1 MSDPTAK
8 TVDGD
13 LAPADNVFGF
23 DPASVERLPLSD
35 LLRRM
40 GPGFILAGIQLGPG
54 SLTTSAML
62 GGDYAYQLLW
72 VLLPVIFMGTTF
84 ILVAYRLSMATGLPT
99 IDAIRKYYGN
109 AAATFVGLVTFFAC
123 VCFNIGNVAGIG
135 AGMSL
140 IFGIDWKI
148 GAAIV
153 MVFVFLCYFL
163 KGVYGKIEKAVTA
176 CIAIMAIAFIV
187 VLVMTGGPDWAGV
200 GAGLT
205 RWQFPEGSIVTVLGF
220 LGSSA
225 SVLAGMYGTY
235 LGAEKE
241 WKKRDL
247 FNGVMTADAL
257 AQVVGTVVISGV
269 VILVGAI
276 VLNPTGTDIKNLGDL
291 AAMLVPA
298 FGGFANIVMGIAFLA
313 AAFAAIMGNTGRCS
327 VFLNAGL
334 NKPTKLDGRNIK
346 ITAAVILVAAMV
358 IAFIYGSSPIQL
370 TYFSNVLTSIGTPVA
385 GFFITRMIWRK
396 DVHRGVKPPRALQI
410 CMTVSYIFYTAL
422 MLFALYR
429 AVPNFLGSIM

>member
-1 MSDPTAK
+1 MADTT
-8 TVDGD
+8 TVDEG
-13 LAPADNVFGF
+13 LVAADNVFGF
-23 DPASVERLPLSD
+23 EPSSVKRLPFTE
-35 LLRRM
+35 LLKRM

-84 ILVAYRLSMATGLPT
+84 ILVAYRLGMATGMPT
-99 IDAIRKYYGN
+99 IDAVRHYYGN

-123 VCFNIGNVAGIG
+123 VCFNVGNVAGIG

-140 IFGIDWKI
+140 IFNIDWKI

-153 MVFVFLCYFL
+153 MVFVFLCYFM
-163 KGVYGKIEKAVTA
+163 KGVYGKIEKAVTV
-176 CIAIMAIAFIV
+176 CIAVMAIAFIV
-187 VLVMTGGPDWAGV
+187 VLVMTGGPDWGATA
-200 GAGLT
+200 AGLT
-205 RWQFPEGSIVTVLGF
+205 QWQFPEGSLVTVLGF

-235 LGAEKE
+235 LGVEKE
-241 WKKRDL
+241 WKKQDL
-247 FNGVMTADAL
+247 FNGVMVSDAL
-257 AQVVGTVVISGV
+257 AQVLGTVVISGA
-269 VILVGAI
+269 VIIVGAI
-276 VLNPTGTDIKNLGDL
+276 VLNPTGQDIKNIGDL
-291 AAMLVPA
+291 AVMIEPV
-298 FGGFANIVMGIAFLA
+298 FGSFANVVMGIAFLA

-334 NKPTKLDGRNIK
+334 NLPTNLDSKNIK
-346 ITAAVILVAAMV
+346 ITAACILLGATA
-358 IAFIYGSSPIQL
+358 IAFAYGSSPIQL
-370 TYFSNVLTSIGTPVA
+370 TYFSNVLTSIGTPTA

-396 DVHRGVKPPRALQI
+396 DVNRGVKQPRALQI

>member
-1 MSDPTAK
+1 MTDTAK
-8 TVDGD
+8 TA
-13 LAPADNVFGF
+13 APAPAKADNVFGF
-23 DPASVERLPLSD
+23 DPSTVTRLPITE

-62 GGDYAYQLLW
+62 GGDYGYQLLW
-72 VLLPVIFMGTTF
+72 VLLPVTFMGTTF
-84 ILVAYRLSMATGLPT
+84 ILVAYRLAMATGMPT

-153 MVFVFLCYFL
+153 MVFVAFCYFM

-176 CIAIMAIAFIV
+176 CIAVMAIAFIV
-187 VLVMTGGPDWAGV
+187 VLVLLGGPDWGGVAAGI
-200 GAGLT
+200 T
-205 RWQFPEGSIVTVLGF
+205 QWQFPEGSIVTVLGF

-225 SVLAGMYGTY
+225 SVLAGMYGSY
-235 LGAEKE
+235 LGVEKE
-241 WKKRDL
+241 WKKVDL
-247 FNGVMTADAL
+247 FNGAMTCDAL

-276 VLNPTGTDIKNLGDL
+276 VLNPTGTSINNLADL
-291 AAMLVPA
+291 ATMLVPV
-298 FGGFANIVMGIAFLA
+298 FGGFANVVMGIAFLA
-313 AAFAAIMGNTGRCS
+313 ASFAAIMGNTGRCS

-334 NKPTKLDGRNIK
+334 NKPTNLDGKNIK
-346 ITAAVILVAAMV
+346 ITAGCIMVFAMLV
-358 IAFIYGSSPIQL
+358 AFIYGSSPIQL
-370 TYFSNVLTSIGTPVA
+370 TYFSNVLTSIGTPTA

-396 DVHRGVKPPRALQI
+396 DLSRGIKPPRALQI

-429 AVPNFLGSIM
+429 AVPNFLGSIL

>member
-1 MSDPTAK
+1 MADTKP
-8 TVDGD
+8 VDEG
-13 LAPADNVFGF
+13 LVPADNVFGF
-23 DPASVERLPLSD
+23 EPSSVKRLPITE
-35 LLRRM
+35 LLKRM
-40 GPGFILAGIQLGPG
+40 GPGFVLAGIQLGPG

-84 ILVAYRLSMATGLPT
+84 ILVAYRLGMATGKPT
-99 IDAIRKYYGN
+99 IDAIREYYGN

-163 KGVYGKIEKAVTA
+163 KGVYGKIEKAVTV
-176 CIAIMAIAFIV
+176 CIAVMAIAFIV
-187 VLVMTGGPDWAGV
+187 VLVMTGGPDAGATV
-200 GAGLT
+200 AGLT
-205 RWQFPEGSIVTVLGF
+205 QWQFPEGSLVTVLGF

-235 LGAEKE
+235 LGVEKE
-241 WKKRDL
+241 WKKQDL
-247 FNGVMTADAL
+247 FNGVMVSDAL
-257 AQVVGTVVISGV
+257 AQVLGTVVISGV
-269 VILVGAI
+269 VIIVGAI
-276 VLNPTGTDIKNLGDL
+276 VLNPTGTDIKNIGDL
-291 AAMLVPA
+291 AVMLEPA
-298 FGGFANIVMGIAFLA
+298 FGTFANLVMGIAFLA

-334 NKPTKLDGRNIK
+334 NKPTNLDSKNIK
-346 ITAAVILVAAMV
+346 ITAAVILIGAMA
-358 IAFIYGSSPIQL
+358 IAFAYGSSPIQL
-370 TYFSNVLTSIGTPVA
+370 TYFSNVLTSIGTPTA

-396 DVHRGVKPPRALQI
+396 DVSRGIKQPRALQI
-410 CMTVSYIFYTAL
+410 CMTVSYVFYTAL

>member
-84 ILVAYRLSMATGLPT
+84 ILAAYRLGMATGKPT
-99 IDAIRKYYGN
+99 IDAIREYYGN

-163 KGVYGKIEKAVTA
+163 KGVYGKIEKAVTV

-187 VLVMTGGPDWAGV
+187 VLVMTGGPDAGATV
-200 GAGLT
+200 AGLT
-205 RWQFPEGSIVTVLGF
+205 QWQFPEGSLVTVLGF

-235 LGAEKE
+235 LGVEKE
-241 WKKRDL
+241 WKKQDL
-247 FNGVMTADAL
+247 FNGVMVSDAL
-257 AQVVGTVVISGV
+257 AQVLGTVVISGV
-269 VILVGAI
+269 VIIVGAI
-276 VLNPTGTDIKNLGDL
+276 VPNLVVSLVYGQAGSRLLRRMTASDALDFDDDERWRLGLFYVNREDPSVVVPRRFGVGWAMNWGNPKSWGLTALLVVAL
-291 AAMLVPA
+291 AAFVVLIEV
-298 FGGFANIVMGIAFLA
+298 
-313 AAFAAIMGNTGRCS
+313 
-327 VFLNAGL
+327 VF
-334 NKPTKLDGRNIK
+334 R
-346 ITAAVILVAAMV
+346 
-358 IAFIYGSSPIQL
+358 
-370 TYFSNVLTSIGTPVA
+370 
-385 GFFITRMIWRK
+385 
-396 DVHRGVKPPRALQI
+396 
-410 CMTVSYIFYTAL
+410 
-422 MLFALYR
+422 
-429 AVPNFLGSIM
+429 

>member
-1 MSDPTAK
+1 MAEAK
-8 TVDGD
+8 SSSEASLV
-13 LAPADNVFGF
+13 PADNVFGF
-23 DPASVERLPLSD
+23 DPASVERLPISE

-62 GGDYAYQLLW
+62 GGEYEYQLLW

-84 ILVAYRLSMATGLPT
+84 ILVAYRLSMATGMPT
-99 IDAIRKYYGN
+99 IDAVRKYYGN
-109 AAATFVGLVTFFAC
+109 AAATFVGLITFFAC
-123 VCFNIGNVAGIG
+123 VCFNIGNVAGLG
-135 AGMSL
+135 AGVSL

-153 MVFVFLCYFL
+153 MAFVFLCYFL
-163 KGVYGKIEKAVTA
+163 KGVYHKIEKAVTV
-176 CIAIMAIAFIV
+176 CIAIMAVAFIV
-187 VLVMTGGPDWAGV
+187 VLVMTGGPDWGAAA
-200 GAGLT
+200 AGLT
-205 RWQFPEGSIVTVLGF
+205 QWRFPEGSLVTILGF

-241 WKKRDL
+241 WKKQDL
-247 FNGVMTADAL
+247 FNGVMISDAL
-257 AQVVGTVVISGV
+257 AQVLGTVVISAA
-269 VILVGAI
+269 VIMVGAI
-276 VLNPTGTDIKNLGDL
+276 VLHPVGAEINTLGDL

-298 FGGFANIVMGIAFLA
+298 FGGAANIVMGIAFLA

-327 VFLNAGL
+327 VFLNAAL
-334 NKPTKLDGRNIK
+334 NKPTSLDSKNIK
-346 ITAAVILVAAMV
+346 ITAAVILVGAML
-358 IAFIYGSSPIQL
+358 IAFIYGKSPIQL
-370 TYFSNVLTSIGTPVA
+370 TYLSNVLTSIGTPTA

-396 DVHRGVKPPRALQI
+396 DVNRGLKQPRALQV
-410 CMTVSYIFYTAL
+410 CMTVSYVFYTAL

>member
-1 MSDPTAK
+1 MADTKP
-8 TVDGD
+8 VDEG
-13 LAPADNVFGF
+13 LVPADNVFGF
-23 DPASVERLPLSD
+23 EPSGVKRLPITE
-35 LLRRM
+35 LLKRM
-40 GPGFILAGIQLGPG
+40 GPGFVLAGIQLGPG

-84 ILVAYRLSMATGLPT
+84 ILVAYRLGMATGKPT
-99 IDAIRKYYGN
+99 IDAIREYYGN

-163 KGVYGKIEKAVTA
+163 KGVYGKIEKAVTV
-176 CIAIMAIAFIV
+176 CIAVMAIAFIV
-187 VLVMTGGPDWAGV
+187 VLVMTGGPDAGATV
-200 GAGLT
+200 AGLT
-205 RWQFPEGSIVTVLGF
+205 QWQFPEGSLVTVLGF

-235 LGAEKE
+235 LGVEKE
-241 WKKRDL
+241 WKKQDL
-247 FNGVMTADAL
+247 FNGVMVSDAL
-257 AQVVGTVVISGV
+257 AQVLGTVVISGV
-269 VILVGAI
+269 VIIVGAI
-276 VLNPTGTDIKNLGDL
+276 VLNPTGTDIKNIGDL
-291 AAMLVPA
+291 AVMLEPA
-298 FGGFANIVMGIAFLA
+298 FGTFANLVMGIAFLA

-334 NKPTKLDGRNIK
+334 NKPTSLDSKNIK
-346 ITAAVILVAAMV
+346 ITAAVILIGAMA
-358 IAFIYGSSPIQL
+358 IAFAYGSSPIQL
-370 TYFSNVLTSIGTPVA
+370 TYFSNVLTSIGTPTA

-396 DVHRGVKPPRALQI
+396 DVSRGIKQPRALQI
-410 CMTVSYIFYTAL
+410 CMTVSYVFYTAL